1 MRRPAGKRVDYRL
14 GRGDGE
20 LLKLADESE
29 LRAARASVVSSR
41 SRFGLPS
48 TSAYPPTLEEL
59 PVLHQRNARARV
71 ELSFCSRDHTY
82 ANCGTL
88 WVLGLGLCERG
99 AGREERLYHRFFG
112 KSSYPSGGNIQQL
125 ASVRC

>member
-29 LRAARASVVSSR
+29 LRAARASVVQSQQVWAA
-41 SRFGLPS
+41 PS
-48 TSAYPPTLEEL
+48 TAACPPTLEEL
-59 PVLHQRNARARV
+59 PVLHHQRNARARV

-82 ANCGTL
+82 ANCGPL
-88 WVLGLGLCERG
+88 WVLGLCRCERG
-99 AGREERLYHRFFG
+99 AGREKRFTIALFPDV
-112 KSSYPSGGNIQQL
+112 KFLLRGGIYTVQN
-125 ASVRC
+125 